1 MALFSPHGQKSQKQ
15 LEQEMHF
22 TKIKLAIATV
32 LISVSSFNSSAKDF
46 LNVSYDPT
54 RELYENLNQEFGQ
67 YWKNQPDKCS
77 ISNNRMVAQ
86 ANKPVR

>member
-1 MALFSPHGQKSQKQ
+1 
-15 LEQEMHF
+15 MHF

-67 YWKNQPDKCS
+67 YWKKSTGQVLNFKQSHGGSGRSVGREGCPAPAS
-77 ISNNRMVAQ
+77 AG
-86 ANKPVR
+86 

>member
-1 MALFSPHGQKSQKQ
+1 
-15 LEQEMHF
+15 MHF

-54 RELYENLNQEFGQ
+54 RELY
-67 YWKNQPDKCS
+67 
-77 ISNNRMVAQ
+77 
-86 ANKPVR
+86 